1 MIRIQGCSDAQA
13 VDEKSRTG
21 RPTNSSAER
30 ILPVHDT
37 SRSGSPPNQTLDSTA
52 SRASTATI
60 TTTTIHGNRPTST
73 SDSTIAMIANRSAI
87 GSSALPS
94 FEPWSN
100 LRAMNP
106 SAQSDTPSTTSDRS
120 AHPGCP
126 CTTST
131 T

>member
-13 VDEKSRTG
+13 VDENSSTG

-60 TTTTIHGNRPTST
+60 TTTTIHGSSPTST
-73 SDSTIAMIANRSAI
+73 SDSTIAMIARRSAI

-106 SAQSDTPSTTSDRS
+106 SAQSDTPRTTSDSS
-120 AHPGCP
+120 AHPG
-126 CTTST
+126 
-131 T
+131 